1 MSAGHVLR
9 RDLLALLAGSV
20 FCLGCESAHYVLRG
34 PDNGVVAIPVDTPEM
49 RAKAEKLMH
58 EQFPAGYVLDE
69 VRVVAV
75 GRPYHTVTR
84 VGPFA
89 EVERH
94 QQHEVLMYYHAG
106 QLAPAVPMAAPVVKI
121 ASPPSSAAAP
131 PVQPASLTVPSGGL
145 PPQPIPVN

>member
-1 MSAGHVLR
+1 MSAGHRLR
-9 RDLLALLAGSV
+9 RGLLAVLSASA
-20 FCLGCESAHYVLRG
+20 FCLGCETAHYALRG
-34 PDNGVVAIPVDTPEM
+34 PDSGVVAIPEDSPEM
-49 RAKAEKLMH
+49 RAKAEKLMR
-58 EQFPAGYVLDE
+58 EQFPGGYVLDE
-69 VRVVAV
+69 VRVVPV

-106 QLAPAVPMAAPVVKI
+106 HLAPAVPMAAAVVKI
-121 ASPPSSAAAP
+121 ASPPSPPAAS

-145 PPQPIPVN
+145 PPQPIPVD